1 MRYTF
6 ANCILDT
13 GSYSLLRDGV
23 RIPVEPQ
30 VLDLLLLLVEN
41 AGNLVTKDTL
51 IDRVW
56 DGRIVSEAT
65 VSARINA
72 ARTAVGDNG
81 KKQAIIKTVPRKGFR
96 LEVTVSVDGQK
107 PSTPAKSVRQT
118 IQFAT
123 SSDGTKI
130 AYAKSGEGPLILRV
144 GHFLTHL
151 EMDWLNPIWRPYIDA
166 LSADNTFV
174 RYDQRGTGLS
184 DTDVVDFSVD
194 SYVADLLAVADAI
207 GQERFPLIATSQ
219 GVPVA
224 IKFAADYPERVSHL
238 VLYGGYAQGRAIRDD
253 SFSSDEANALLT
265 MIRAGWGNPDSAFMV
280 AFTSLFCP
288 GATKAELDGLVEIQL
303 ASATPE
309 TAANIRVAIEK
320 MDVAEYLKRIDVPTL
335 VIHASNDAVQPASQG
350 RALAAGIPG
359 AEFHQ
364 VETNNHIPLPSDPVW
379 EEIVSAQLEFISRK
393 TLAD

>member
-13 GSYSLLRDGV
+13 GSYSLLRDGAS
-23 RIPVEPQ
+23 IPVEPQ

-56 DGRIVSEAT
+56 DSRIVSEAT

-96 LEVTVSVDGQK
+96 LEVTVSVEGHK
-107 PSTPAKSVRQT
+107 PSTPVKTVRQK
-118 IQFAT
+118 IQFVT
-123 SSDGTKI
+123 STDGTKI

-184 DTDVVDFSVD
+184 DTDVTDFCLD

-238 VLYGGYAQGRAIRDD
+238 VLYGGYAQGRAIRDG
-253 SFSSDEANALLT
+253 SFSNDELNALVT
-265 MIRAGWGNPDSAFMV
+265 MIRAGWANPDSAFMV

-288 GATKAELDGLVEIQL
+288 GATKAEMDGLVEIQL

-309 TAANIRVAIEK
+309 TAANIRVAIEH
-320 MDVAEYLKRIDVPTL
+320 MDVARYLKRIDVPTL

-350 RALAAGIPG
+350 RAIAAGIPG

-393 TLAD
+393 ALTD

>member
-23 RIPVEPQ
+23 PIPVEPQ

-253 SFSSDEANALLT
+253 SFSNDEANALLT

-288 GATKAELDGLVEIQL
+288 GATKEELDGLVEIQL

>member
-23 RIPVEPQ
+23 PIPVEPQ

-107 PSTPAKSVRQT
+107 PPTPAKSVRQT

-253 SFSSDEANALLT
+253 SFSNDEANALLT

-309 TAANIRVAIEK
+309 TAANIRIAIEK

-350 RALAAGIPG
+350 RALAAGILG

>member
-1 MRYTF
+1 MRYMF

-13 GSYSLLRDGV
+13 GSYSLLRDGAS
-23 RIPVEPQ
+23 IPVEPQ
-30 VLDLLLLLVEN
+30 VLDLLLLLAEN

-51 IDRVW
+51 IDKVW

-65 VSARINA
+65 ISARISA

-81 KKQAIIKTVPRKGFR
+81 KKQAIVKTIPRKGFR
-96 LEVTVSVDGQK
+96 LEATVSVEGQK
-107 PSTPAKSVRQT
+107 PSAPVKTVRQT

-123 SSDGTKI
+123 STDGTKI

-184 DTDVVDFSVD
+184 DTDVSDFCLD
-194 SYVADLLAVADAI
+194 SYVADLLAVANAI
-207 GQERFPLIATSQ
+207 GEEKFPLIATSQ
-219 GVPVA
+219 GVPIA

-253 SFSSDEANALLT
+253 SFSNDELNALVT

-288 GATKAELDGLVEIQL
+288 GATKAELEGLVEIQH
-303 ASATPE
+303 ASATPR
-309 TAANIRVAIEK
+309 TAAKIRVAIEQ
-320 MDVAEYLKRIDVPTL
+320 MDVTGYLKRVNVPTL
-335 VIHASNDAVQPASQG
+335 VIHANNDAVQPASQG
-350 RALAAGIPG
+350 RAIAAGIPR

-364 VETNNHIPLPSDPVW
+364 IETNNHIPLPSDPVW

-393 TLAD
+393 PLAD